1 MGKRGH
7 FSKVSTLKGGN
18 PMLSKRDKILRL
30 VRRSK
35 LFVPVNREKF
45 IIKAWMRG
53 ADCIILD
60 LEDAVPPSEK
70 TAARKMVK
78 DAMPVVS
85 RGGAEI
91 QVRINRGLEEEDLEA
106 IVVPGLVS
114 IMIPKCESAEEIQRI
129 DGMVT
134 GLEKERGIP
143 VGSIQFDLLI
153 ETAVGVVHMETILNA
168 SPRIVQ
174 TSIGGV
180 DLARDLGF
188 TPSRDLSYDQFSWA
202 AGKLLFTAR
211 AAGVQA
217 SGLMPRGG
225 AGLMNTTGD
234 PKAILEVCHRSF
246 MMGYLGTPAIH
257 PLWCEP
263 INEGFKSTPAELDA
277 AKRVKTTL
285 EEAFARGDGSVAL
298 DGRMIDVAHL
308 EHVNEV
314 LERAECVARR
324 EAEKAAAVAAAG
336 GAAQGL
342 TQ

>member
-1 MGKRGH
+1 
-7 FSKVSTLKGGN
+7 
-18 PMLSKRDKILRL
+18 MLSKRDKILRL

-45 IIKAWMRG
+45 IIKAWRRG

-78 DAMPVVS
+78 DTLPIVS

-106 IVVPGLVS
+106 VIIPGLVS

-134 GLEKERGIP
+134 DLEKERGIP
-143 VGSIQFDLLI
+143 LGSIQFDLLI
-153 ETAVGVVHMETILNA
+153 ETAVGVVHMETILN
-168 SPRIVQ
+168 SCPRIVQ
-174 TSIGGV
+174 CSIGGV
-180 DLARDLGF
+180 DLARDMGF
-188 TPSRDLSYDQFSWA
+188 IPSRDLSYDQFSWA

-225 AGLMNTTGD
+225 AGLMNTSGD
-234 PKAILEVCHRSF
+234 PKAIGEVCHQSF
-246 MMGYLGTPAIH
+246 KMGYLGTPAIH

-263 INEGFKSTPAELDA
+263 INEGFKSTPAELDL
-277 AKRVKTTL
+277 AKRMKNTL
-285 EEAFARGDGSVAL
+285 EEAFARGEGSVSL

-308 EHVNEV
+308 EQVNNV
-314 LERAECVARR
+314 LERAECVGRR
-324 EAEKAAAVAAAG
+324 EAEKAAALNAAG
-336 GAAQGL
+336 GLAQGPA
-342 TQ
+342 

>member
-1 MGKRGH
+1 
-7 FSKVSTLKGGN
+7 
-18 PMLSKRDKILRL
+18 MLSKRDKILRL

-70 TAARKMVK
+70 TTARKMVK
-78 DAMPVVS
+78 DAMPIVS
-85 RGGAEI
+85 RGGAEV
-91 QVRINRGLEEEDLEA
+91 QVRINRGLEEEDLDS

-129 DGMVT
+129 DSMVT

-153 ETAVGVVHMETILNA
+153 ETAVGVVNMETILNA

-174 TSIGGV
+174 SSIGGV

-188 TPSRDLSYDQFSWA
+188 TPSRDLSYDQFSWP

-225 AGLMNTTGD
+225 AGLMNTSGD

-246 MMGYLGTPAIH
+246 MMGYRGTPEIH
-257 PLWCEP
+257 PLWCDP
-263 INEGFKSTPAELDA
+263 VNEGFKSTPAELDA
-277 AKRVKTTL
+277 AKRVKTAL

-308 EHVNEV
+308 EHVNDV
-314 LERAECVARR
+314 LERAECVTRR
-324 EAEKAAAVAAAG
+324 EAEKVTAVAAAG
-336 GAAQGL
+336 GGAQGV